1 MFFKQYLSQCLVINT
16 EKELSEIKKDLRK
29 MSKLLERFFPAKA
42 LLTGL
47 RAVGYSF
54 SSAVADI
61 IDNSISANATEVN
74 IFSDPLVS
82 VPYFCFLDNGHG
94 MSYSELD
101 NAMLPGSDRSDK
113 IECEK
118 ELGRFGLGLKSA
130 SLSQCREFIVVSKK
144 DGTVNAMS
152 FDLDIIESKN
162 KLLLKQLN
170 NEEIELLPHIQELFK
185 YESGTLV
192 IWRKFDKIKSLAKN
206 FEDSFRAAVSDS
218 KRHVELVFHR
228 FYKQIAIFY
237 NNGRINRR
245 DPFLLDSVGR
255 QQTGRTSKINVDG
268 SIITIIPYT
277 LPFANTLTKEEKELL
292 GNPKSIYDEQ
302 GFYLYRNKRLI
313 SWGNWMRMG
322 IRSELNKLARIMVD
336 IPSSLDE
343 VWMLDVKK
351 SSARIPDKIKDQI
364 KCAVEDSVVRSK
376 RATKYPGHKE
386 QTREFR
392 VWERINVRDS
402 EVKYQINRDI
412 PAIKVLYDDLGEKQ
426 KELLEIALSQI
437 ESYIPKYSIVNDN
450 TDSLNIA
457 NSGEDYEDERLIEE
471 IIRLMEICPP
481 ETRYEFFDSIFISE
495 TYYKLK
501 DQKESIRKKVF
512 VNDGT

>member
-1 MFFKQYLSQCLVINT
+1 MSELV
-16 EKELSEIKKDLRK
+16 
-29 MSKLLERFFPAKA
+29 ERFFPAKA

-61 IDNSISANATEVN
+61 IDNSISANATEVY

-82 VPYFCFLDNGHG
+82 HPYFCFLDNGHG
-94 MSYSELD
+94 MSYGELD

-144 DGTVNAMS
+144 NGQINAMS
-152 FDLDIIESKN
+152 FDLDIIEANN

-170 NEEIELLPHIQELFK
+170 KEEIDELPQIQKLLE

-192 IWRKFDKIKSLAKN
+192 VWRKFDKIRSLAKN
-206 FEDSFRAAVSDS
+206 FEDSFRAAVSES
-218 KRHVELVFHR
+218 QRHVELVFHR
-228 FYKQIAIFY
+228 FYKQVAIYY

-245 DPFLLDSVGR
+245 DPFLIDSVGR
-255 QQTGRTSKINVDG
+255 QQTGRTSTINVDG
-268 SIITIIPYT
+268 SVITIIPYT
-277 LPFANTLTKEEKELL
+277 LPFANTLTKEERDLL

-302 GFYLYRNKRLI
+302 GFYLYRNRRLI

-322 IRSELNKLARIMVD
+322 IRSELNKLARILVD

-364 KCAVEDSVVRSK
+364 KCAVEDSIVRSK

-386 QTREFR
+386 QSIENKI
-392 VWERINVRDS
+392 WERIDVRDGI
-402 EVKYQINRDI
+402 VKYQINRNT
-412 PAIKVLYDDLGEKQ
+412 PTIKALYEELGESQ
-426 KELLEIALSQI
+426 KDLFEIVLSQI
-437 ESYIPKYSIVNDN
+437 ETYIPKYSIVNDN
-450 TDSLNIA
+450 MDSLNIA
-457 NSGEDYEDERLIEE
+457 NSGDDCEEERLIEE
-471 IIRLMEICPP
+471 IIRLIDICPP
-481 ETRYEFFDSIFISE
+481 DNKMTFFEEIFLSE
-495 TYYKLK
+495 AYQKLRSKK
-501 DQKESIRKKVF
+501 DDIKKRVF
-512 VNDGT
+512 VDD